1 MDVSSMAANTE
12 SQYPHLYQRM
22 EKIENVRMSKDML
35 YRVIMDPNPSA
46 LQDTV
51 EYFVKK
57 LKETRTQDNTA
68 NSKRMVRMMELAV
81 KDSNRLL
88 KHSLIFFS
96 LQLEPWAAD
105 YFMQD
110 NRSPPEKISKFV
122 SGELNECVAQLLKGS
137 YTSLQGMVED
147 ARWRYVVL

>member
-1 MDVSSMAANTE
+1 MAANTD

-22 EKIENVRMSKDML
+22 AKIEDGRMSKDML
-35 YRVIMDPNPSA
+35 YRVIMDPNPKC
-46 LQDTV
+46 LQETV
-51 EYFVKK
+51 EFFVKK
-57 LKETRTQDNTA
+57 LEETRTKGNTV

-88 KHSLIFFS
+88 KHSLIFFA
-96 LQLEPWAAD
+96 LQLEPWAAQ

-110 NRSPPEKISKFV
+110 NRSPPDKISKFV
-122 SGELNECVAQLLKGS
+122 SGELKECVAQLLKGS